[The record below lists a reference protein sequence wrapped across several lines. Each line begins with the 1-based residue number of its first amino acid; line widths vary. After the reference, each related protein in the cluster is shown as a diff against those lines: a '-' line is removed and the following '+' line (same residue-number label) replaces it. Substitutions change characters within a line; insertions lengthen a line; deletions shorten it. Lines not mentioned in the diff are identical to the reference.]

1 MTIYNILRININRPH
16 LFEIFHEKYKSLETI
31 LYLMISI
38 GPASVVILCGHE
50 FVAMSELKI
59 GGFLYLFG
67 VFFFKADG
75 KLSCAHAI
83 WHLFVVVAASVHY
96 IAILKYLYSE
106 QYILDQNQLNESD

>member
-1 MTIYNILRININRPH
+1 MI
-16 LFEIFHEKYKSLETI
+16 
-31 LYLMISI
+31 ISI

-50 FVAMSELKI
+50 FVGMPELKI
-59 GGFLYLFG
+59 GGFLYLVG

-75 KLSCAHAI
+75 KLPCAHAI

-106 QYILDQNQLNESD
+106 QYLQDLQQQQVEN